1 MPNTKTTQEGT
12 PYRADIDG
20 LRALAVLPVLFF
32 HFHIKLFSGGFVGV
46 DIFFVISGYLITQII
61 FADLKRDRFSIVTFY
76 ERRIRRIFPALLT
89 VLAVTT
95 LVAFT
100 VLLPAEVEDYGKS
113 LMAATISFSNVYFWS
128 ESGYFD
134 APASLKPLLHTWSLG
149 VEEQF
154 YLLFPLLMAWLY
166 RNHRRYLPHVLIV
179 AALASFGAAV
189 YVMQTNPSSA
199 FYLPHLRAWE
209 LMIGAMLAIGMFP
222 PLLKSWQRELAA
234 SVGFA
239 LIVFAVLTYTAATP
253 FPGLNAV
260 APCVGAA
267 LILAAGQHGTTVV
280 GRVLSLK
287 PIVWVGLISYSLYL
301 WHWPVIVFQNTNAL
315 IVSGLSPRAT
325 KVVLFALC
333 LLLAWLSWRFIEGPF
348 RAGPRKP
355 SRAFIFKAAL
365 AGSIAAIA
373 LGASAIALDGLPSRF
388 KPEALKAASF
398 LQYKGTN
405 PNPAKCFIQAT
416 NKFEDFN
423 QTNCLHQDPKKKNY
437 LLIGDSHANHF
448 WRGLAADPS
457 INVMQASASLCTPTI
472 DQRLDADPGCTRLM
486 NYMFSDFLPKHQVDK
501 LIIAAYWKESDIP
514 AVKRTLAWAKQRN
527 IEVILFGPIVV
538 YDSPL
543 PRILATAIQQNDTT
557 VIASHRI
564 QTVQEL
570 DNKMKAV
577 ALAENTA
584 YVSLYDQICPAGG
597 QCRVYA
603 QPGIPLLYDY
613 GHLTEEGSLLLID
626 ELKRKGIFQ

>member
-301 WHWPVIVFQNTNAL
+301 WHWPVMSFRIPTPSSSVACPLEPRKSYFLPFACCWLGFLGGSLRDHFAPGRANPP
-315 IVSGLSPRAT
+315 GLSSSRLLWRAPSPPSHLALQRLHLTACRLASSLRHSRPPASSNT
-325 KVVLFALC
+325 KA
-333 LLLAWLSWRFIEGPF
+333 P
-348 RAGPRKP
+348 
-355 SRAFIFKAAL
+355 
-365 AGSIAAIA
+365 
-373 LGASAIALDGLPSRF
+373 
-388 KPEALKAASF
+388 
-398 LQYKGTN
+398 
-405 PNPAKCFIQAT
+405 
-416 NKFEDFN
+416 
-423 QTNCLHQDPKKKNY
+423 
-437 LLIGDSHANHF
+437 
-448 WRGLAADPS
+448 
-457 INVMQASASLCTPTI
+457 TPT
-472 DQRLDADPGCTRLM
+472 RPNASYRPPTSL
-486 NYMFSDFLPKHQVDK
+486 
-501 LIIAAYWKESDIP
+501 
-514 AVKRTLAWAKQRN
+514 RTLIRQ
-527 IEVILFGPIVV
+527 
-538 YDSPL
+538 
-543 PRILATAIQQNDTT
+543 TACTKT
-557 VIASHRI
+557 
-564 QTVQEL
+564 
-570 DNKMKAV
+570 
-577 ALAENTA
+577 
-584 YVSLYDQICPAGG
+584 P
-597 QCRVYA
+597 
-603 QPGIPLLYDY
+603 
-613 GHLTEEGSLLLID
+613 
-626 ELKRKGIFQ
+626 KRKTIY